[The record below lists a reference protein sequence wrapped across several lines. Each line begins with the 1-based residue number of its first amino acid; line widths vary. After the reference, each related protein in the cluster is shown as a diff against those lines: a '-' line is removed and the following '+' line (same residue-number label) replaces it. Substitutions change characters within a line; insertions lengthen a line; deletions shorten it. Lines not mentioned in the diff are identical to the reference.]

1 MQKLLFSSLLALS
14 LTSSSAAYGWWV
26 CDGSPLSNPM
36 ERRVC
41 GQGPDEFS
49 ARRTCGFDLVNI
61 SCWSGY

>member
-1 MQKLLFSSLLALS
+1 MKKFVFTSLLLAS
-14 LTSSSAAYGWWV
+14 VTSSSAAYGWWY
-26 CDGSPLSNPM
+26 CYGSPLSNPM

-61 SCWSGY
+61 SCWSSY